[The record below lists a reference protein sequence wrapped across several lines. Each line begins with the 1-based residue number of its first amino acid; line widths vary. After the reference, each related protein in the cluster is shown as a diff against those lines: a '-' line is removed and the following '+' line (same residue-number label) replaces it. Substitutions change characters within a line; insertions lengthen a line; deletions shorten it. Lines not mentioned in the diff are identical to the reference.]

1 MIFGKENRH
10 MTIQFTKNEIQ
21 AIYDTG
27 VSFLENMYR
36 GDYED
41 IDLAY
46 EPVKKFDAEEKE
58 IKLWQSIIVKIGG
71 P

>member
-1 MIFGKENRH
+1 
-10 MTIQFTKNEIQ
+10 MTIQFTEDEIQ
-21 AIYDTG
+21 TIYDNG

-36 GDYED
+36 GNYED

-46 EPVKKFDAEEKE
+46 EPADKFDAEEKE
-58 IKLWQSIIVKIGG
+58 IKHWQSIIIKIGG